1 MKIGILDDERSM
13 LLRIRG
19 YVEEARIKEPYTVEF
34 FQDVEEFFNC
44 GKNFDILLLDIDM
57 PTMSGIQVAKKL
69 LKQNTIIIY
78 ITNYENK
85 MQEAFDINIAG
96 YLLKSELET
105 KLTPTLL
112 KAINRRQQN
121 DDIWIKKKGEIFHFR
136 SRNIIYIES
145 VKRYLHF
152 YTNDNNFYIPYM
164 TLEEVNQYLPDNFV
178 QINKSQIININMV
191 VSMNGYI
198 LKLKGIDE
206 SLEISRRRKK
216 DVFNLLMQEI
226 KE

>member
-19 YVEEARIKEPYTVEF
+19 YVEEARIKEPYTVEL
-34 FQDVEEFFNC
+34 FQDVKEFFNC

>member
-1 MKIGILDDERSM
+1 
-13 LLRIRG
+13 
-19 YVEEARIKEPYTVEF
+19 
-34 FQDVEEFFNC
+34 
-44 GKNFDILLLDIDM
+44 M

-85 MQEAFDINIAG
+85 MQEAFDINVAG

-216 DVFNLLMQEI
+216 MYLIF
-226 KE
+226 

>member
-1 MKIGILDDERSM
+1 M
-13 LLRIRG
+13 L
-19 YVEEARIKEPYTVEF
+19 KS
-34 FQDVEEFFNC
+34 FNC

-85 MQEAFDINIAG
+85 MQEAFDINVAG

>member
-1 MKIGILDDERSM
+1 M
-13 LLRIRG
+13 
-19 YVEEARIKEPYTVEF
+19 
-34 FQDVEEFFNC
+34 
-44 GKNFDILLLDIDM
+44 
-57 PTMSGIQVAKKL
+57 
-69 LKQNTIIIY
+69 
-78 ITNYENK
+78 
-85 MQEAFDINIAG
+85 
-96 YLLKSELET
+96 
-105 KLTPTLL
+105 L

-216 DVFNLLMQEI
+216 MYLIF
-226 KE
+226 

>member
-19 YVEEARIKEPYTVEF
+19 YVEEARIKEPYTVEL
-34 FQDVEEFFNC
+34 FQDVEE
-44 GKNFDILLLDIDM
+44 FDILLLDIDM

-85 MQEAFDINIAG
+85 MQEAFDINVAG

>member
-1 MKIGILDDERSM
+1 MN
-13 LLRIRG
+13 
-19 YVEEARIKEPYTVEF
+19 F

-85 MQEAFDINIAG
+85 MQEAFDINVAG

>member
-1 MKIGILDDERSM
+1 M
-13 LLRIRG
+13 L
-19 YVEEARIKEPYTVEF
+19 KS
-34 FQDVEEFFNC
+34 FFNC

-85 MQEAFDINIAG
+85 MQEAFDINVAG

-178 QINKSQIININMV
+178 QINKSKIININMV

>member
-1 MKIGILDDERSM
+1 
-13 LLRIRG
+13 
-19 YVEEARIKEPYTVEF
+19 
-34 FQDVEEFFNC
+34 
-44 GKNFDILLLDIDM
+44 
-57 PTMSGIQVAKKL
+57 MSGIQVAKKL

-85 MQEAFDINIAG
+85 MQEAFDINVAG

-121 DDIWIKKKGEIFHFR
+121 DDIWIKKKGEIFHLR

-198 LKLKGIDE
+198 LKLKSIDE

>member
-19 YVEEARIKEPYTVEF
+19 YVEEARIKEPYTVEL

-57 PTMSGIQVAKKL
+57 
-69 LKQNTIIIY
+69 
-78 ITNYENK
+78 
-85 MQEAFDINIAG
+85 
-96 YLLKSELET
+96 
-105 KLTPTLL
+105 PTLL

>member
-19 YVEEARIKEPYTVEF
+19 YVEEARIKEPYTVEL
-34 FQDVEEFFNC
+34 FQDVEESFNC

-85 MQEAFDINIAG
+85 MQEAFDINVAG

>member
-19 YVEEARIKEPYTVEF
+19 YVEEARIKEPYTVEL
-34 FQDVEEFFNC
+34 FQDVEEFFYC

-85 MQEAFDINIAG
+85 MQEAFDINVAG

>member
-19 YVEEARIKEPYTVEF
+19 YVEEARIKEPYTVEL

-85 MQEAFDINIAG
+85 MQEAFD
-96 YLLKSELET
+96 L
-105 KLTPTLL
+105 
-112 KAINRRQQN
+112 
-121 DDIWIKKKGEIFHFR
+121 
-136 SRNIIYIES
+136 
-145 VKRYLHF
+145 
-152 YTNDNNFYIPYM
+152 
-164 TLEEVNQYLPDNFV
+164 
-178 QINKSQIININMV
+178 
-191 VSMNGYI
+191 
-198 LKLKGIDE
+198 
-206 SLEISRRRKK
+206 SLIH
-216 DVFNLLMQEI
+216 I
-226 KE
+226 

>member
-1 MKIGILDDERSM
+1 MKIGILDDEWSM

-19 YVEEARIKEPYTVEF
+19 YVEEARIKEPYTVEL

-85 MQEAFDINIAG
+85 MQEAFDINVAG

>member
-19 YVEEARIKEPYTVEF
+19 YVEEARIKETYTVEL

-85 MQEAFDINIAG
+85 MQEAFDINVAG

-164 TLEEVNQYLPDNFV
+164 TLEEVNQYLPENFV

>member
-19 YVEEARIKEPYTVEF
+19 YVEEARIKEPYTVGL

>member
-19 YVEEARIKEPYTVEF
+19 YVEEARIKEPYTVEL

-85 MQEAFDINIAG
+85 MQEAFDINVAG

-136 SRNIIYIES
+136 SRN
-145 VKRYLHF
+145 
-152 YTNDNNFYIPYM
+152 IPYM

>member
-19 YVEEARIKEPYTVEF
+19 YVEEARIKEPYTVEL
-34 FQDVEEFFNC
+34 FQDVEEFFYC
-44 GKNFDILLLDIDM
+44 SKNFDILLLDIDM

-85 MQEAFDINIAG
+85 MQEAFDINVAG

>member
-19 YVEEARIKEPYTVEF
+19 YVEEARIKEPYTVEL
-34 FQDVEEFFNC
+34 FQDVEECFNC

-85 MQEAFDINIAG
+85 MQEAFDINVAG

>member
-19 YVEEARIKEPYTVEF
+19 YVEEARIKEPYTVEL

-57 PTMSGIQVAKKL
+57 PTKL

-85 MQEAFDINIAG
+85 MQEAFDINVAG

-152 YTNDNNFYIPYM
+152 YTNDNNFYI
-164 TLEEVNQYLPDNFV
+164 QYLPDNFV

>member
-1 MKIGILDDERSM
+1 M
-13 LLRIRG
+13 L
-19 YVEEARIKEPYTVEF
+19 KS
-34 FQDVEEFFNC
+34 FFNC

>member
-19 YVEEARIKEPYTVEF
+19 YVEEARIKEPYTVEL
-34 FQDVEEFFNC
+34 FQDVEEFFNF

-85 MQEAFDINIAG
+85 MQEAFDINVAG

>member
-19 YVEEARIKEPYTVEF
+19 YVEEARIKEPYTVEL
-34 FQDVEEFFNC
+34 FQDVEEFLNC

-85 MQEAFDINIAG
+85 MQEAFDINVAG